1 MKTRAAYA
9 RSETAGRGVFGECGG
24 CSGRVQNFPAIVPAL
39 SVGTPHRTLRVRL
52 LKGTR
57 SVPGCI
63 PTQSVGTII
72 MWGFPWPLREQA
84 RSHILPCVHR
94 TIVGA
99 SLLAKAVCQAMQIQL
114 AVANNNSA
122 TERLCPRCLPCSYSE
137 PAISSARIGSTDS
150 SVSLRPWLAWQ
161 KPCI

>member
-72 MWGFPWPLREQA
+72 CGAFHGPFASRLAPTFCPAFTEPLWERA
-84 RSHILPCVHR
+84 CSRKRCDRRRIL
-94 TIVGA
+94 
-99 SLLAKAVCQAMQIQL
+99 QL